1 MKNQKKMKLVL
12 NKDKMQIDKEQDVVP
27 FRNRVKE
34 YAVKIGMSLINQTKL
49 ITAASELVRNM
60 LKYGGGG
67 IALIEV
73 VSQGRDTGVRLTF
86 LDKGPGIP
94 DISLAMKDG
103 YTTGKSLGIGL
114 PGTKRLV
121 SEFDIKSEVGAGT
134 TVTILKWKNG
144 QQNTCQV

>member
-1 MKNQKKMKLVL
+1 
-12 NKDKMQIDKEQDVVP
+12 MQIEKEQDVVP

-34 YAVKIGMSLINQTKL
+34 NAVKIGMSLVNQTKL

-67 IALIEV
+67 ITIIEV
-73 VSQGRDTGVRLTF
+73 VSQGRDNGIRLTF
-86 LDKGPGIP
+86 QDKGPGIK
-94 DISLAMKDG
+94 DITLAMKDG

-114 PGTKRLV
+114 PGAKRLV
-121 SEFDIKSEVGAGT
+121 SEFDIKSEAGVGT

-144 QQNTCQV
+144 